1 MNKNLDFYA
10 KKFANL
16 KVDRSRGA
24 APHKPI
30 LLLSVIEQFEQRK
43 ITVNQIYPTASLIA
57 TFSKYWS
64 YLGSE
69 KHQDA
74 SYLPFFI

>member
-1 MNKNLDFYA
+1 MNKDLKYYCQ
-10 KKFANL
+10 KFSRL
-16 KVDRSRGA
+16 KVDKSRGI

-30 LLLSVIEQFEQRK
+30 MLLSVIEQFEQRK
-43 ITVNQIYPTASLIA
+43 ITVNQIYPSASLIA

-69 KHQDA
+69 
-74 SYLPFFI
+74 